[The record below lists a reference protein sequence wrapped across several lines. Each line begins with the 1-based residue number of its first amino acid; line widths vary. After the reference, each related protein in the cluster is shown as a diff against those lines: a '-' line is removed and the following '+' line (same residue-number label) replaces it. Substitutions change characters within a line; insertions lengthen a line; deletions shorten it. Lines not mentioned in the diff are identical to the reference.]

1 MTDTKKEVINEL
13 YDAALL
19 TTGVVGVSYLAK
31 TVSGKSLGAPMTLE
45 GAAKLAV
52 AVAGSAFTIGYL
64 KDKGGLFNA
73 VSFAGSGF
81 LFSKLNGQG
90 YKEEVKRHNQALEK
104 LAKAKEIEVLR
115 IRGKAEERRG
125 KTEG

>member
-13 YDAALL
+13 YDAALM

-31 TVSGKSLGAPMTLE
+31 TVSGKSLGAPMTLK

-64 KDKGGLFNA
+64 KDKGYIPKMIN
-73 VSFAGSGF
+73 
-81 LFSKLNGQG
+81 K
-90 YKEEVKRHNQALEK
+90 
-104 LAKAKEIEVLR
+104 
-115 IRGKAEERRG
+115 
-125 KTEG
+125 